1 MSPVP
6 LIRFENADLGYGKR
20 VVLGGVNLDIFD
32 GESIGLVGPNGC
44 GKTTFLRSVLG
55 LLRPLSGQ
63 VDRRPGPKFAYV
75 PQAEEMNLLWPLTVK
90 DVVELP
96 ARASRSGGRVGG
108 VARQRAAEAMAV
120 AGVAPLADRLLRELS
135 GGQRQRTAIAQAVAQ
150 APDVYLLDEPTR
162 GLDVVAERD
171 LLELVAG
178 LSEGGKTVFLV
189 THSLSIPLN
198 LSTRV
203 LLFHGGRVISSTPD
217 EMIGSRRLEDVYG
230 VPFVHME
237 QEGQRWVVPA
247 RQRGIVS

>member
-1 MSPVP
+1 
-6 LIRFENADLGYGKR
+6 
-20 VVLGGVNLDIFD
+20 
-32 GESIGLVGPNGC
+32 
-44 GKTTFLRSVLG
+44 
-55 LLRPLSGQ
+55 
-63 VDRRPGPKFAYV
+63 
-75 PQAEEMNLLWPLTVK
+75 
-90 DVVELP
+90 
-96 ARASRSGGRVGG
+96 
-108 VARQRAAEAMAV
+108 
-120 AGVAPLADRLLRELS
+120 LADRLLRELS

-247 RQRGIVS
+247 RRRGIVS